1 MTWRR
6 PIGDLQSYD
15 LRHGSRA
22 ANGPF
27 PQVIN
32 IAIIAT
38 IVCATTTI
46 IASTAAVTNTAPFAA
61 FHVSGRLSVDFD
73 AGNLLPR

>member
-32 IAIIAT
+32 IAIIVT

-46 IASTAAVTNTAPFAA
+46 IASTAAIANTAPFAA
-61 FHVSGRLSVDFD
+61 FHVPGRLSVDLD